1 MSQMAELSFRPLTWD
16 DLPLIQEW
24 LNRPHVVRWWKE
36 PHTLAQVEEHYG
48 PALEGTDPT
57 YHYIALVD
65 GRPAGFFQTY
75 LYWDYP
81 EAAAMGLDPNA
92 AGVDLFIADEEATGR
107 GLGSELLRRF
117 VDEYAFALP
126 GVTHCVAEP
135 EEENVA
141 SIRAFEKAG
150 FHVASAWINPEDG
163 LRHVI
168 VRKDKSRLTAADDH
182 ALERT

>member
-1 MSQMAELSFRPLTWD
+1 MAELSFRPMTRD
-16 DLPLIQEW
+16 DLPLLHEW
-24 LNRPHVVRWWKE
+24 LHRPHVLRWWKE
-36 PHTLAQVEEHYG
+36 GRTLAEVEAHYG
-48 PALEGTDPT
+48 PALAGDDPT
-57 YHYIALVD
+57 DHYFALDD
-65 GRPAGFFQTY
+65 GRPIGFFQTY

-81 EAAAMGLDPNA
+81 EEAECMGLDPDA
-92 AGVDLFIADEEATGR
+92 AGVDLFIADEERIGQ

-126 GVTHCVAEP
+126 GVTHCIAEP

-150 FHVASAWINPEDG
+150 FRVTGTWDNAVDG
-163 LRHVI
+163 KRHVI
-168 VRKDKSRLTAADDH
+168 VRKDRSRPEAASESH